1 MFLEVTSNKN
11 KYMLKSC
18 RQNVGRNKNKKVAD
32 KYYEHLVEFKYW
44 WMNVTNQNCMKKE
57 IKRKLNMG
65 NACW

>member
-1 MFLEVTSNKN
+1 MPLRMFLEVTSNKN

-44 WMNVTNQNCMKKE
+44 
-57 IKRKLNMG
+57 
-65 NACW
+65 